1 MPVYKVQRMANV
13 WYEEE
18 IEAKSVEEAQEMCDS
33 PDIERGFD
41 WTDEYWIEEIIG
53 DDEEDED

>member
-18 IEAKSVEEAQEMCDS
+18 IEADSEDQAIEKCDS

-41 WTDEYWIEEIIG
+41 WTDEYWVEKIY
-53 DDEEDED
+53 DDEEDEE